1 MIIYAANTT
10 NKPTAELETVLD
22 QSATAEIEKYSQQF
36 LSLAKASTENT
47 VAMCEVL
54 HKAKLEFKE
63 KDNKNVLFQEL
74 CKTIGYTKGAND
86 PTIKK
91 FLRIGESAERFRPYL
106 DRLPNSWTTLYE
118 ITQLDDALFDRAIEE
133 GAINIKMLGKEVK
146 SLKQANLPASEKLI
160 ALSEKKPSV
169 QISLAADVDKQTLE
183 SFLKEIEVLKFNYKL
198 EIQVNPVAQAL
209 LDQQA

>member
-10 NKPTAELETVLD
+10 KKPAAELETVLD
-22 QSATAEIEKYSQQF
+22 QSATEEIEKYSQQF

-54 HKAKLEFKE
+54 HKAKQEFKE
-63 KDNKNVLFQEL
+63 KDEKNVLFQEL
-74 CKTIGYTKGAND
+74 CKNIGYTKGAND

-91 FLRIGESAERFRPYL
+91 FLRIGESAERFKPYL

-118 ITQLDDALFDRAIEE
+118 ITQLDDALFERAVEE

-146 SLKQANLPASEKLI
+146 SLKQANLPASQKLI
-160 ALSEKKPSV
+160 APEKKPSV
-169 QISLAADVDKQTLE
+169 QISLPANIDKQTLE
-183 SFLKEIEVLKFNYKL
+183 SFLKEIEVLKFSYKL
-198 EIQVNPVAQAL
+198 EIQVNPVTQAL
-209 LDQQA
+209 LDQPV